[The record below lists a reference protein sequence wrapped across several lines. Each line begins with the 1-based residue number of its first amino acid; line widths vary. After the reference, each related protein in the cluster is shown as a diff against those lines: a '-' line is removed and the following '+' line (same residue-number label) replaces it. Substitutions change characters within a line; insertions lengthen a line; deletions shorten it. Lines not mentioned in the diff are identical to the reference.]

1 MFHLWRRMGEENQR
15 RVWRLYGWF
24 TALMAC
30 GSCFGAVAWAALMM
44 SLMNLFKHDQEV
56 LKLQEMSLLELCYS
70 WTAAFLV
77 MHAIEFLCLC
87 AANLMVLDRM
97 SVFAAPQGARLQKRW
112 ALAGRVVMA
121 AVVLCNAVGLAA
133 NVAAAVHYQKAA
145 QAAGTSSAAYA
156 ANNAK
161 DGFSFEAL
169 SQEEV
174 QRGGS
179 ILSVQSFCEVVV
191 LLLTVVSFV
200 VVGVLSAHRVRAR
213 LLEVDA
219 ASDAAETVRAVRLQI
234 LATTAFVFVAFVLR
248 AAFSIMNAVALQFRD
263 LSCTD
268 LCGEC
273 NNVFTNIADWMTY
286 TPEFQLLIVL
296 VSSPLALLVALWGMT
311 SKTMLHLM
319 VSNQQEISLNPI

>member
-1 MFHLWRRMGEENQR
+1 MSYLWWRMGEENQR

-30 GSCFGAVAWAALMM
+30 GSCVGAVAWAARMM
-44 SLMNLFKHDQEV
+44 LLVNLFKANQEV
-56 LKLQEMSLLELCYS
+56 QEMSLFGALSYS
-70 WTAAFLV
+70 WASAFVV
-77 MHAIEFLCLC
+77 MYAIEFMCLS

-97 SVFAAPQGARLQKRW
+97 SVFAAPQGTRLQTRW
-112 ALAGRVVMA
+112 AAAGRVVMA
-121 AVVLCNAVGLAA
+121 AVVLGNAAGLAA
-133 NVAAAVHYQKAA
+133 NIAAAVHYHKAA
-145 QAAGTSSAAYA
+145 QAASTASAAFD
-156 ANNAK
+156 ANNTK
-161 DGFSFEAL
+161 DGISFKVL

-179 ILSVQSFCEVVV
+179 IVSVQSFCEVVV
-191 LLLTVVSFV
+191 LLLIVVSFV

-219 ASDAAETVRAVRLQI
+219 ASDAAETVKAMRLQI
-234 LATTAFVFVAFVLR
+234 LATTTFVFVAFVLR

-273 NNVFTNIADWMTY
+273 NNVFTNIADWMTF
-286 TPEFQLLIVL
+286 TPEFQLIIVL
-296 VSSPLALLVALWGMT
+296 VSSPLALLVVLWGMT
-311 SKTMLHLM
+311 SKATLQLM
-319 VSNQQEISLNPI
+319 VSSQQEISLNPY